1 MKGVH
6 VFLMIAAFFALVIAL
21 IAMGGKRSYD
31 WEPSFSH
38 NSDEPFGCELFDRM
52 VSRSMGS
59 RYHMERPQTLRELS
73 KHQYDGPQGWL
84 FVDYQLRFSPGEVGI
99 LLDLARRGDCVLVG
113 SSEFGSPLC
122 DSLGGIYIDGNHRN
136 PDKMEWAM
144 GAFSERTMIT
154 WKGDQRRD
162 SFFVHSVLSE
172 RVLSLHHD
180 SLPHHVL
187 AINNEK
193 SIWKEKKE
201 ESTVAVSFPVG
212 KGEIILISTP
222 LIMTNYGMLS
232 GRGSEYIF
240 RLLSRFGDKPVHRVR
255 LNTLSKTRE
264 EDMLAMLEYIKTQPP
279 LWWAWCLLILL
290 ILLFML
296 TNARRRQRAI
306 PVVSPPQN
314 HALEFVRLIG
324 TLYSQQGNHADLLEK
339 KFRYTAERLRRELH
353 VDITDPQG
361 DHLSAAVIARNNQAT
376 PAEVAALI
384 TEVRQLLASRTSISG
399 SQLLHYVNS
408 LNGLLPTTIQ

>member
-6 VFLMIAAFFALVIAL
+6 VFLMIAAFFGLVIAL
-21 IAMGGKRSYD
+21 IAMGGKRRYD

-59 RYHMERPQTLRELS
+59 RYHVERSQTLRELS

-84 FVDYQLRFSPGEVGI
+84 FVDYQLRFSPSEASI

-113 SSEFGSPLC
+113 SIEFGSPLC
-122 DSLGGIYIDGNHRN
+122 DSLGGIDIIGYPYTK

-144 GAFSERTMIT
+144 GASNERTT
-154 WKGDQRRD
+154 FVWKGDQRSD
-162 SFFVHSVLSE
+162 SFLVHHVLSE
-172 RVLSLHHD
+172 RTLSLNHD
-180 SLPHHVL
+180 SLPYHVL
-187 AINNEK
+187 AVR
-193 SIWKEKKE
+193 E
-201 ESTVAVSFPVG
+201 EMEQDTVAVSFPVG
-212 KGEIILISTP
+212 KGEVILISTP

-255 LNTLSKTRE
+255 LYTLSKTRE

-314 HALEFVRLIG
+314 HTLEFVRLIG

-384 TEVRQLLASRTSISG
+384 TEVRQLLASHASISG

>member
-6 VFLMIAAFFALVIAL
+6 VFLMIAAFFGLVIAL
-21 IAMGGKRSYD
+21 IAMGGKRRYD

-59 RYHMERPQTLRELS
+59 RYHVERSQTLRELS

-84 FVDYQLRFSPGEVGI
+84 FVDYQLRFSPSEASI

-113 SSEFGSPLC
+113 SIEFGSPLC
-122 DSLGGIYIDGNHRN
+122 DSLGGIDIIGYPYTK

-144 GAFSERTMIT
+144 GASNERTT
-154 WKGDQRRD
+154 FVWKGDQRSD
-162 SFFVHSVLSE
+162 SFLVHHVLSE
-172 RVLSLHHD
+172 RTLSLNHD
-180 SLPHHVL
+180 SLPYHVL
-187 AINNEK
+187 AVR
-193 SIWKEKKE
+193 E
-201 ESTVAVSFPVG
+201 EMEQDTVAVSFPVG
-212 KGEIILISTP
+212 KGEVILISTP

-314 HALEFVRLIG
+314 HTLEFVRLIG

-384 TEVRQLLASRTSISG
+384 TEVRQLLASHASISG

>member
-6 VFLMIAAFFALVIAL
+6 VFLMIAAFFGLVIAL

-59 RYHMERPQTLRELS
+59 RYHVERSQTLRELS

-84 FVDYQLRFSPGEVGI
+84 FVDYQLRFSPSEASI

-113 SSEFGSPLC
+113 SIEFGSPLC
-122 DSLGGIYIDGNHRN
+122 DSLGGIDIIGYPYTK
-136 PDKMEWAM
+136 PDKMERAM
-144 GAFSERTMIT
+144 GASNERTT
-154 WKGDQRRD
+154 FVWKGDQRRD
-162 SFFVHSVLSE
+162 SFLVHHVLSE
-172 RVLSLHHD
+172 RTLSLNHD
-180 SLPHHVL
+180 SLPYHVL
-187 AINNEK
+187 AVR
-193 SIWKEKKE
+193 E
-201 ESTVAVSFPVG
+201 EMEQDTVAVSFPVG

-232 GRGSEYIF
+232 DRGSEYIF

-353 VDITDPQG
+353 VDITDPQS

-408 LNGLLPTTIQ
+408 LNGLLPITIQ

>member
-6 VFLMIAAFFALVIAL
+6 VFLMIAAFFGLVIVL

-38 NSDEPFGCELFDRM
+38 DSDEPFGCELFDRM
-52 VSRSMGS
+52 VSRSMGN
-59 RYHMERPQTLRELS
+59 RYHVERSQTLRELYR
-73 KHQYDGPQGWL
+73 HQYDGQQGWL
-84 FVDYQLRFSPGEVGI
+84 FVDYQLRFSPSETSI
-99 LLDLARRGDCVLVG
+99 LLDLARRGDCILVG
-113 SSEFGSPLC
+113 SIEFGSPLC
-122 DSLGGIYIDGNHRN
+122 DSLGGFDINGYSTK

-144 GAFSERTMIT
+144 GALNERTT
-154 WKGDQRRD
+154 LFWKGNQQLD
-162 SFFVHSVLSE
+162 SFYVHSVLNE
-172 RVLSLHHD
+172 RTMRLTHD

-187 AINNEK
+187 ATDH
-193 SIWKEKKE
+193 E
-201 ESTVAVSFPVG
+201 EEGNAVAVSFPVG
-212 KGEIILISTP
+212 KGEIIVISTP

-255 LNTLSKTRE
+255 LNTLNKTRE

-306 PVVSPPQN
+306 PVVSAPQN

-324 TLYSQQGNHADLLEK
+324 TLYSQQGIHADLLEK

-376 PAEVAALI
+376 PDEVAALI
-384 TEVRQLLASRTSISG
+384 AEVRQLLASRASISG